1 MRTGRSGRIAWSMC
15 GLTVLLG
22 ITDVILALMNRS
34 VTSADSLGLPGQV
47 ALLGVTVAVLGALI
61 ASRFPHNAVGWLF
74 SVIGLGLAASIFAQ
88 DYAIRALVAA
98 PGSLPAGEL
107 MAWLGSWLPAAGGL
121 VSLLMLLFPDGRLP
135 SRRWRPVAWLAV
147 ADVAALTI
155 ATAVTTAPPGREDL
169 LGFNGPSGT
178 QTGPA
183 IAVLAVSLLAAMF
196 IAMVLA
202 AAMIGRLKRARG
214 RERQQL
220 KWFVYSATL
229 LVFTVIGMSFV
240 GPAALLAL
248 GFDPDTLGS
257 HTITIVLFAF
267 AGIPIAAGVAILKHH
282 LYDVDVIINR
292 TLVYGSLSVTLGLAY
307 YASIVV
313 LQRAVSDQF
322 AGSQMVV
329 AGSTLAVAVL
339 FRPLRT
345 HIQKEVDRRF
355 NRRKYDAE
363 KIVEAFSFKLREEV
377 DLDRLSRYLVDAVEE
392 TMEPRRVSLWL
403 RPSRS
408 QELSTR
414 ARRGGRLI
422 VESSSND

>member
-22 ITDVILALMNRS
+22 VADAILALVNRS
-34 VTSADSLGLPGQV
+34 TTSADSLGLPGQV
-47 ALLGVTVAVLGALI
+47 AVLGVTVGVLGALI
-61 ASRFPHNAVGWLF
+61 ASRFPDNSVGWLF

-121 VSLLMLLFPDGRLP
+121 VSLLMLLFPDGRFP

-155 ATAVTTAPPGREDL
+155 ATAVATAPPGREDL
-169 LGFNGPSGT
+169 LGFNGPSGA
-178 QTGPA
+178 QEGLA
-183 IAVLAVSLLAAMF
+183 IAVLAVSLLVAMF
-196 IAMVLA
+196 LAVVLA
-202 AAMIGRLKRARG
+202 GATIVRLKRARG

-229 LVFTVIGMSFV
+229 LVFTVIGMFFV
-240 GPAALLAL
+240 APAVLLAL
-248 GFDPDTLGS
+248 DFDPATLGS
-257 HTITIVLFAF
+257 HMITVVLFAF
-267 AGIPIAAGVAILKHH
+267 AGIPIAAGAAILKHR

-292 TLVYGSLSVTLGLAY
+292 TLVYGALSASLGLAY
-307 YASIVV
+307 YASVV
-313 LQRAVSDQF
+313 LLQAAVSDQF

-339 FRPLRT
+339 FRPLRSR
-345 HIQKEVDRRF
+345 IQEQVDRRF

-363 KIVEAFSFKLREEV
+363 KIIEGFSSKLREEV

-403 RPSRS
+403 RPSLPG
-408 QELSTR
+408 ELSTPR
-414 ARRGGRLI
+414 QTGSRT
-422 VESSSND
+422 